1 MEPLVSRPV
10 AKPHVPKARPDA
22 RPMRLALSA
31 GGLAALSA
39 LAAAIVLPP
48 SPSLQAT
55 VDAQQAATDPPGTP
69 IAIQQPIKYVQ
80 LLPGQT
86 APAGATVI
94 DAAAPTPMTVVV
106 DITAAPQKAPKPR
119 VIKTTQSGKVVK
131 P

>member
-1 MEPLVSRPV
+1 MDPLVSRAP
-10 AKPHVPKARPDA
+10 AKPRVPKARPDA
-22 RPMRLALSA
+22 RPMRMALGA

-39 LAAAIVLPP
+39 LAAAIVIPP
-48 SPSLQAT
+48 SPNIQAT

-69 IAIQQPIKYVQ
+69 IVVQKPIQYVQ

-86 APAGATVI
+86 APPGATVI

-106 DITAAPQKAPKPR
+106 NITPAPQKAQKPR
-119 VIKTTQSGKVVK
+119 VIRTTQSGKVL

>member
-1 MEPLVSRPV
+1 MDPLVSRAP
-10 AKPHVPKARPDA
+10 AKPHIPKARPDA
-22 RPMRLALSA
+22 RTMRLALIA

-39 LAAAIVLPP
+39 LAAAIVMPP

-55 VDAQQAATDPPGTP
+55 VDPQQAATDPPGTP

-106 DITAAPQKAPKPR
+106 NITPAPQKAPKPR
-119 VIKTTQSGKVVK
+119 IIRTTQSGKVK